1 MGFGGAF
8 SLLGLDSRRLVTGGA
23 EGGLIVATF
32 SIVVLPTV
40 STQRPRKVESKRI
53 R

>member
-23 EGGLIVATF
+23 EGGLVVATF
-32 SIVVLPTV
+32 SIVAGDWGCPFEATL
-40 STQRPRKVESKRI
+40 
-53 R
+53 

>member
-23 EGGLIVATF
+23 EGGVVLAAF
-32 SIVVLPTV
+32 SIAAGDWECPFEATL
-40 STQRPRKVESKRI
+40 
-53 R
+53 